1 MAGDDSQ
8 IPDGDE
14 QTGDEVTPSNVGAE
28 RRRSLVR
35 RIAVDVT
42 PLRSSRDFR
51 RLWLGLLASTFGSQF
66 TIVATYVQV
75 YRLTE
80 STAAVGL
87 LGLVGFLGL
96 VAGTLGGSTFLDA
109 FDRRKILIASQL
121 GYLASSGLL
130 FAGALHGDPPLALIY
145 VAVAGV
151 AATSAIDSPTRSAM
165 TPRLLDR
172 GLLPTAAAL
181 NQIVWNGA
189 GLIGPALA
197 GVVVGTL
204 GFSWA
209 YGIDL
214 ISIGLLLLASISIR
228 PMPPADGERTA
239 VGWRAVREGF
249 AFLRGRQVLQST
261 FVIDI
266 IAMVFGM
273 PRALF
278 PVLILTQFDRS
289 DTVVGL
295 LFAAPAVGAFIGA
308 ATTGW
313 VGRVRH
319 QGLAVIWA
327 VVVWGAGIA
336 AFGLVGTHLWLGLFF
351 LAVAGAADVISAIFR
366 NTILQVT
373 VPENLRG
380 RLFGI
385 HILVV
390 TGGPRLGDLEAGLV
404 AAAFSPTA
412 SVVSGGLLCIAGAG
426 LVAWRVPAFRRYHAG
441 DPG

>member
-1 MAGDDSQ
+1 VPA
-8 IPDGDE
+8 
-14 QTGDEVTPSNVGAE
+14 
-28 RRRSLVR
+28 
-35 RIAVDVT
+35 
-42 PLRSSRDFR
+42 
-51 RLWLGLLASTFGSQF
+51 
-66 TIVATYVQV
+66 
-75 YRLTE
+75 
-80 STAAVGL
+80 
-87 LGLVGFLGL
+87 
-96 VAGTLGGSTFLDA
+96 
-109 FDRRKILIASQL
+109 
-121 GYLASSGLL
+121 
-130 FAGALHGDPPLALIY
+130 
-145 VAVAGV
+145 
-151 AATSAIDSPTRSAM
+151 
-165 TPRLLDR
+165 
-172 GLLPTAAAL
+172 AAAL

-189 GLIGPALA
+189 GLFGPAIA
-197 GVVVGTL
+197 GVVVGKL
-204 GFSWA
+204 GFPWA

-214 ISIGLLLLASISIR
+214 ISIGLLILASILIR
-228 PMPPADGERTA
+228 PMPPAEGERAT
-239 VGWRAVREGF
+239 VGWRAVKEGF

-278 PVLILTQFDRS
+278 PVLITSQFHES
-289 DTVVGL
+289 ATVVGL
-295 LFAAPAVGAFIGA
+295 LFAAPAVGAFVGA

-336 AFGLVGTHLWLGLFF
+336 AFGLAGDHLWLALFF

-404 AAAFSPTA
+404 AAAFSPLA

>member
-1 MAGDDSQ
+1 MSSEA
-8 IPDGDE
+8 PE
-14 QTGDEVTPSNVGAE
+14 PAA
-28 RRRSLVR
+28 RRSLVR
-35 RIAVDVT
+35 RIAADIS
-42 PLRSSRDFR
+42 PLRASRDFR
-51 RLWLGLLASTFGSQF
+51 RLWLGLLASTFGAQF
-66 TIVATYVQV
+66 TIVATYLQV
-75 YRLTE
+75 YRLTR

-96 VAGTLGGSTFLDA
+96 VVGTLAGSTFLDA
-109 FDRRKILIASQL
+109 FDRRKILICAQL
-121 GYLASSGLL
+121 GYFASSGLL
-130 FAGALHGDPPLALIY
+130 FFGALGGDPPLALIY
-145 VAVAGV
+145 VAVAGI
-151 AATSAIDSPTRSAM
+151 AATSAVDSPTRSAM
-165 TPRLLDR
+165 TPRLL
-172 GLLPTAAAL
+172 GHELLPAAAAL
-181 NQIVWNGA
+181 NQIVWNGS
-189 GLIGPALA
+189 GLLGPAIA
-197 GVVVGTL
+197 GVVVGKL
-204 GFSWA
+204 GFPWA

-228 PMPPADGERTA
+228 PMPPAEGERTA

-249 AFLRGRQVLQST
+249 AFLGGRQVLQST

-278 PVLILTQFDRS
+278 PILITSQFHES
-289 DTVVGL
+289 PTLVGL
-295 LFAAPAVGAFIGA
+295 LFSAPAVGAFFGA

-313 VGRVRH
+313 VGHIRH

-336 AFGLVGTHLWLGLFF
+336 AFGLVGDHLWLGLFL

-404 AAAFSPTA
+404 AAAFSPMA

-426 LVAWRVPAFRRYHAG
+426 LIAWRVPAFRRYHAG

>member
-8 IPDGDE
+8 IPDGEE
-14 QTGDEVTPSNVGAE
+14 QTGDEVSPSKVGAG

-42 PLRSSRDFR
+42 PLRASRDFR
-51 RLWLGLLASTFGSQF
+51 RLWLGLLASTLGSQF

-75 YRLTE
+75 FRLTE
-80 STAAVGL
+80 STAAGGL
-87 LGLVGFLGL
+87 LGLVGFVGL

-172 GLLPTAAAL
+172 GLLPSAAAL

-214 ISIGLLLLASISIR
+214 ISIGLLFLASISIR
-228 PMPPADGERTA
+228 PMPPADGEGTA

-319 QGLAVIWA
+319 QGLAVKI
-327 VVVWGAGIA
+327 
-336 AFGLVGTHLWLGLFF
+336 
-351 LAVAGAADVISAIFR
+351 
-366 NTILQVT
+366 
-373 VPENLRG
+373 G
-380 RLFGI
+380 R
-385 HILVV
+385 
-390 TGGPRLGDLEAGLV
+390 
-404 AAAFSPTA
+404 A
-412 SVVSGGLLCIAGAG
+412 SCRE
-426 LVAWRVPAFRRYHAG
+426 RV
-441 DPG
+441 

>member
-1 MAGDDSQ
+1 MADD
-8 IPDGDE
+8 G
-14 QTGDEVTPSNVGAE
+14 TE
-28 RRRSLVR
+28 RSRPRSRIR

-42 PLRSSRDFR
+42 PLHASRDFR
-51 RLWLGLLASTFGSQF
+51 RLWLGLLASNLGSQF

-75 YRLTE
+75 FRLTE

-87 LGLVGFLGL
+87 LGLVGFVGL
-96 VAGTLGGSTFLDA
+96 VVGTLGGSTFLDA

-172 GLLPTAAAL
+172 GLLPSAAAL

-249 AFLRGRQVLQST
+249 AFLRGRQVLQSK

-336 AFGLVGTHLWLGLFF
+336 AFGLVGAHLWLAVFF

-404 AAAFSPTA
+404 AAAFSPMA